1 MANTSDL
8 SKGVFIRHNGA
19 LCQVLQVVHRTP
31 GKGQA
36 VYQVKMRNIQTGKS
50 VENRFRSG
58 ENIELVRV
66 EQKELQYLYQEGD
79 NLVCMDNDT
88 FEQTYIDV
96 MLFGNTFKF
105 LKEGMNVFISFDDQT
120 PVAGEA
126 PKQVELEITYTE
138 PGIKGD
144 TATNTL
150 KPAELETG
158 AEVRV
163 PLFCNNGDLIK
174 VDTETGEYVERVK
187 K

>member
-8 SKGVFIRHNGA
+8 SKGAFIRMNGA
-19 LCQVLQVVHRTP
+19 LCQVLDIVHRTP

-36 VYQVKMRNIQTGKS
+36 IYQVKMRNVQTGKLA
-50 VENRFRSG
+50 ENRFRSG

-66 EQKELQYLYQEGD
+66 EQKDLQYLYRD
-79 NLVCMDNDT
+79 DTNLVCMDNDT
-88 FEQTYIDV
+88 YEQIYVNAD
-96 MLFGNTFKF
+96 LFGDSLKF
-105 LKEGMNVFISFDDQT
+105 VKEGMNVSISFDDELA
-120 PVAGEA
+120 VSGAA
-126 PKQVELEITYTE
+126 PKHVELEITYTE

-150 KPAELETG
+150 KPAEVETG
-158 AEVRV
+158 VEVRV
-163 PLFCNNGDLIK
+163 PLFCDTGDMIK